1 LPHLEGGADMSGRGR
16 VIGLGQAAAGDDE
29 VGLAVIEHLR
39 ARGVPEGLELLQA
52 AEPSAL
58 LPLLETEGPV
68 VLVDAVLAAPAG
80 EVLVLAPDELEQRG
94 LSTMS
99 THGLGVAQ
107 AVALA
112 RLLSPSGVSPSI
124 RIVGVSISRPER
136 FRRGLSPEVAAAVP
150 RAAEQV
156 LRAITPSE
164 IGA

>member
-1 LPHLEGGADMSGRGR
+1 MSGRLR
-16 VIGLGQAAAGDDE
+16 VIGLGQAAAGDDQ
-29 VGLAVIEHLR
+29 VGFAVIEHLR
-39 ARGVPEGLELLQA
+39 SLGAPECLELLLA
-52 AEPSAL
+52 PEASAL
-58 LPLLETEGPV
+58 LPLLETPAPV

-80 EVLVLAPDELEQRG
+80 EVLVLDPDELEQRG

-124 RIVGVSISRPER
+124 RVVGVSISRPER
-136 FRRGLSPEVAAAVP
+136 FRQGLSPEVAAAVP

-156 LRAITPSE
+156 LRAVSSDTGVSH
-164 IGA
+164 A

>member
-1 LPHLEGGADMSGRGR
+1 MSGRGR
-16 VIGLGQAAAGDDE
+16 VIGLGQAAAGDDQ

-39 ARGVPEGLELLQA
+39 LLGAPGRLELLLA
-52 AEPSAL
+52 PEPSAL
-58 LPLLETEGPV
+58 LALLETPGPV
-68 VLVDAVLAAPAG
+68 VLVDAVLATPAG
-80 EVLVLAPDELEQRG
+80 EVLVLEPDELERRG

-136 FRRGLSPEVAAAVP
+136 FRQGLSPEVAAAVP

-156 LRAITPSE
+156 LRAVSSDT
-164 IGA
+164 GA

>member
-1 LPHLEGGADMSGRGR
+1 MSGRVR
-16 VIGLGQAAAGDDE
+16 VIGLGQAAAGDDQ
-29 VGLAVIEHLR
+29 VGLAVIEYLR
-39 ARGVPEGLELLQA
+39 ARGVPEGLELLLA

-58 LPLLETEGPV
+58 LPLLETKDPV

-80 EVLVLAPDELEQRG
+80 EVLELEPDELEPRG
-94 LSTMS
+94 FSTMS

-112 RLLSPSGVSPSI
+112 RLLSPAAVSPCI

-136 FRRGLSPEVAAAVP
+136 FRQGLSPEVAAAVP

-156 LRAITPSE
+156 LRAISHT
-164 IGA
+164 GA

>member
-1 LPHLEGGADMSGRGR
+1 MSGRIR
-16 VIGLGQAAAGDDE
+16 VIGLGQAAAGDDQ

-39 ARGVPEGLELLQA
+39 SRGAPEHLELLCA
-52 AEPSAL
+52 PEPSAL
-58 LPLLETEGPV
+58 LPLLETPAPV

-80 EVLVLAPDELEQRG
+80 EVLVLEPDELEQRG

-112 RLLSPSGVSPSI
+112 RLLSPSVVSPSI
-124 RIVGVSISRPER
+124 RVVGVSISRPER

-156 LRAITPSE
+156 LRSVFSSGEEHRHA
-164 IGA
+164 

>member
-1 LPHLEGGADMSGRGR
+1 MSGQAR
-16 VIGLGQAAAGDDE
+16 VIGLGQAAAGDDQ

-39 ARGVPEGLELLQA
+39 EAGASGRVELLVA

-58 LPLLETEGPV
+58 LPLLETAVPV

-80 EVLVLAPDELEQRG
+80 QVLMLEPEELEQRG

-112 RLLSPSGVSPSI
+112 RLLSPAAVSPSI
-124 RIVGVSISRPER
+124 HIVAVSISRPER
-136 FRRGLSPEVAAAVP
+136 FQQGLSPEVAAAVP
-150 RAAEQV
+150 RAAEHI
-156 LRAITPSE
+156 LRTLDLPTQERSHA
-164 IGA
+164 

>member
-1 LPHLEGGADMSGRGR
+1 MSGRVR
-16 VIGLGQAAAGDDE
+16 VIGLGQAAAGDDQ
-29 VGLAVIEHLR
+29 VGIAVIEHLR
-39 ARGVPEGLELLQA
+39 ALGAPERLELLLA
-52 AEPSAL
+52 PEPSAL
-58 LPLLETEGPV
+58 LPLLETPAPV

-80 EVLVLAPDELEQRG
+80 EVLVLEPDELEQRG

-136 FRRGLSPEVAAAVP
+136 FRQGLSPEVAAAVP

-156 LRAITPSE
+156 LRAVSSTQECSH
-164 IGA
+164 A

>member
-1 LPHLEGGADMSGRGR
+1 MSGRVR
-16 VIGLGQAAAGDDE
+16 VIGLGQAAAGDDQ

-39 ARGVPEGLELLQA
+39 SLGASERLELLLA
-52 AEPSAL
+52 PEPSAL
-58 LPLLETEGPV
+58 LPLLETSAPV

-80 EVLVLAPDELEQRG
+80 EVLVLEPDELAQRG

-112 RLLSPSGVSPSI
+112 RLLSPSAVSPSI
-124 RIVGVSISRPER
+124 LVVGVCISRPER
-136 FRRGLSPEVAAAVP
+136 FRQGLSPEVAAAVP

-156 LRAITPSE
+156 LRAVPSHT
-164 IGA
+164 GASPCMSPR

>member
-1 LPHLEGGADMSGRGR
+1 MSGRAR
-16 VIGLGQAAAGDDE
+16 VIGLGQAAAGDDQ

-39 ARGVPEGLELLQA
+39 GTGASEAVELLAA

-58 LPLLETEGPV
+58 LPLLETAAPV

-80 EVLVLAPDELEQRG
+80 EVLMLAPEELEQRG

-112 RLLSPSGVSPSI
+112 RLLSPAAVSPSI
-124 RIVGVSISRPER
+124 HIVAVSICRPER
-136 FRRGLSPEVAAAVP
+136 FQQGLSPEVAAAVP
-150 RAAEQV
+150 RAAEHV
-156 LRAITPSE
+156 LRILNLSIQEQSYA
-164 IGA
+164 

>member
-1 LPHLEGGADMSGRGR
+1 MSGRAR
-16 VIGLGQAAAGDDE
+16 VIGLGQAAAGDDQ

-39 ARGVPEGLELLQA
+39 RAGIPEGVELLAA

-58 LPLLETEGPV
+58 LPLLETPGPV

-80 EVLVLAPDELEQRG
+80 EVLVLEPEELESRG

-112 RLLSPSGVSPSI
+112 RLLSPGAVSPSI
-124 RIVGVSISRPER
+124 HIVGVSISRPER
-136 FRRGLSPEVAAAVP
+136 FQQGLSPEVAAAVP
-150 RAAEQV
+150 RAAELV
-156 LRAITPSE
+156 LRTLTLTEQERSHA
-164 IGA
+164 

>member
-1 LPHLEGGADMSGRGR
+1 MSGRAR
-16 VIGLGQAAAGDDE
+16 VIGLGQAAAGDDQ

-39 ARGVPEGLELLQA
+39 GAGVSEGVELLAA

-58 LPLLETEGPV
+58 LPLLETAATV

-80 EVLVLAPDELEQRG
+80 EVLVLAPEELEQRG

-112 RLLSPSGVSPSI
+112 RLLSAAAVSPSI
-124 RIVGVSISRPER
+124 HVVGVSISRPER
-136 FRRGLSPEVAAAVP
+136 FQQGLSPEVAAAIP
-150 RAAEQV
+150 RAAEHV
-156 LRAITPSE
+156 LRILKLSTQERSHA
-164 IGA
+164 

>member
-1 LPHLEGGADMSGRGR
+1 MSGRGR
-16 VIGLGQAAAGDDE
+16 VIGLGQAAAGDDQ
-29 VGLAVIEHLR
+29 VGLAVIAHLR
-39 ARGVPEGLELLQA
+39 SMGAPECLELLEA
-52 AEPSAL
+52 VEPSEL
-58 LPLLETEGPV
+58 LPLLETPAPV

-80 EVLVLAPDELEQRG
+80 EVLLLKPDELEQRG

-112 RLLSPSGVSPSI
+112 RLLSPSVVSPSI
-124 RIVGVSISRPER
+124 RIVAVSISRPER

-156 LRAITPSE
+156 LLAVSSDTEERSHA
-164 IGA
+164 

>member
-1 LPHLEGGADMSGRGR
+1 MSGRAR
-16 VIGLGQAAAGDDE
+16 IIGLGQAAAGDDR

-39 ARGVPEGLELLQA
+39 EAGVLEGVELLVA

-58 LPLLETEGPV
+58 LPLLETPAPV

-80 EVLVLAPDELEQRG
+80 EVLVLAPEELEQQG

-112 RLLSPSGVSPSI
+112 RLLVPTAVSPSI
-124 RIVGVSISRPER
+124 HIVGVSISRPER
-136 FRRGLSPEVAAAVP
+136 FQQGLSPEVAAAIP
-150 RAAEQV
+150 RAAEHV
-156 LRAITPSE
+156 LRILTLSRQEHGHA
-164 IGA
+164 